1 MQELKGDEDGDAR
14 TPLSKFIPPPSLY
27 CDASGTH
34 TAKGAHLAAAA
45 AMSNSALQTD
55 AQERRAPGE
64 ALAKVQNTKDAKAAR
79 NAEDLKQQL
88 FALAEKE
95 TGGPVDPNGIMGSLL
110 SSIAAAS
117 EHEMVPVATNPHPP
131 SPSTC
136 VITDPFPFCKSDQ
149 RFHAQIYDQ
158 ELPEPISGMPPEMV
172 AYMYAALKKRHPK
185 LEAAFDFSAVN
196 KVILEMHLIKIL
208 GWVLDND
215 TDYSGT
221 ALTEEQRN
229 DIYVWTGW
237 PRSAAAATAEPAPD
251 A

>member
-1 MQELKGDEDGDAR
+1 
-14 TPLSKFIPPPSLY
+14 
-27 CDASGTH
+27 
-34 TAKGAHLAAAA
+34 
-45 AMSNSALQTD
+45 MSNSALQTD
-55 AQERRAPGE
+55 AQEGRAPGE
-64 ALAKVQNTKDAKAAR
+64 AFAKVQNTKDAKGAR

-88 FALAEKE
+88 FALAEKD

-110 SSIAAAS
+110 SSIVAACDQN
-117 EHEMVPVATNPHPP
+117 EMVPEATNPHPP

-136 VITDPFPFCKSDQ
+136 VITDPFPYCKSEQ

-158 ELPEPISGMPPEMV
+158 EIPEPITRIPPEIV
-172 AYMYAALKKRHPK
+172 ATMYAALKKRHPK
-185 LEAAFDFSAVN
+185 LENAFDFSAVN

-208 GWVLDND
+208 GSVLDNN

-237 PRSAAAATAEPAPD
+237 PRVAAATAEPAPD

>member
-1 MQELKGDEDGDAR
+1 
-14 TPLSKFIPPPSLY
+14 
-27 CDASGTH
+27 
-34 TAKGAHLAAAA
+34 
-45 AMSNSALQTD
+45 MSNSVLQTD
-55 AQERRAPGE
+55 AQERRAPDE

-79 NAEDLKQQL
+79 NAEDRKQQL

-95 TGGPVDPNGIMGSLL
+95 TGGPVDPNGILGSLL
-110 SSIAAAS
+110 SSIAAAG

-136 VITDPFPFCKSDQ
+136 VITDPFPFCNSEK
-149 RFHAQIYDQ
+149 RFHAQVYNQII
-158 ELPEPISGMPPEMV
+158 PAPITGIPPEIV
-172 AYMYAALKKRHPK
+172 ATMYAALKKRHPK
-185 LEAAFDFSAVN
+185 LENAFDFSAVN

-208 GWVLDND
+208 GSVLDNN

-237 PRSAAAATAEPAPD
+237 PRVAAAATAEPAPD